1 MTDSQTLQQMAEQ
14 NAKHYKDDERNFS
27 NIEKRAGK
35 HEELMKISGEHLSH
49 LRGDLNITMSEV
61 QEIKKVQEET
71 VKKIDNLTIQIE
83 NLTNKFETHSK
94 VVEPILENYH
104 NNEGFWKVVKKWGA
118 NSAVFAGLVTAY
130 YIIREIFK

>member
-1 MTDSQTLQQMAEQ
+1 
-14 NAKHYKDDERNFS
+14 
-27 NIEKRAGK
+27 
-35 HEELMKISGEHLSH
+35 
-49 LRGDLNITMSEV
+49 MSEV
-61 QEIKKVQEET
+61 QEIKKAQEET
-71 VKKIDNLTIQIE
+71 NKKIDNLTTQIE

-118 NSAVFAGLVTAY
+118 NSAIFAGLVTTY